1 MKAFTKLLTAN
12 FREFVRER
20 AALFWTFAFP
30 ILFILLFGAIFSGGV
45 DTQFSVGLVVEDGSS
60 VAQGFAEGI
69 QQVPV
74 FEIHEGALEAEL
86 QALKDADRQAV
97 IVLGPDFGESVASGQ
112 TGDIDVY
119 HDPSQ
124 TTVVQ
129 VLMPI
134 VRKVVTEVER
144 GITGVPSLINLNEKT
159 IQARDLRFI
168 DFFVPGILAMAL
180 MQLGIFSA
188 MPLVIQRQ
196 NRILKRMGAT
206 PLRRSTIVASSVCF
220 RLVIA
225 VAQAFI
231 IILVGRLVF
240 GVHMEGNWFYLVGIV
255 LLGSTTFVSM
265 GYLIASFARTEESA
279 MPLLM
284 AIQFPMMFLGGV
296 FFPVEAMPDF
306 LEPIVKAIPLTY
318 LGDSLRQIMVDSAAL
333 NSQVLNIAVLAGWL
347 VGCLALSVRFFRWE

>member
-1 MKAFTKLLTAN
+1 M
-12 FREFVRER
+12 
-20 AALFWTFAFP
+20 
-30 ILFILLFGAIFSGGV
+30 
-45 DTQFSVGLVVEDGSS
+45 EDGSPI
-60 VAQGFAEGI
+60 AQGFTEGI
-69 QQVPV
+69 RQVQV
-74 FEIHEGALEAEL
+74 FEIHEGDLEAEL
-86 QALKDADRQAV
+86 QALRDGDRQAV
-97 IVLGPDFGESVASGQ
+97 VVLRPDFGASVAAGQ
-112 TGDIDVY
+112 AGDIDVY

-144 GITGVPSLINLNEKT
+144 GITGTPSLVNLNEKT
-159 IQARDLRFI
+159 IQARDLRYI
-168 DFFVPGILAMAL
+168 DFFVPGVLAMAL

-188 MPLVIQRQ
+188 IPLVIQRQ

-206 PLRRSTIVASSVCF
+206 PLRRSTIVASSVFF
-220 RLVIA
+220 RLIIA

-240 GVHMEGNWFYLVGIV
+240 DVHMEGNWFYLTGMV
-255 LLGSTTFVSM
+255 LLGATTFVSM

-279 MPLLM
+279 TPLLM

-333 NSQVLNIAVLAGWL
+333 NSQLLNISVLAGWL
-347 VGCLALSVRFFRWE
+347 VGCLALAVRFFRWE